1 MPGIE
6 YKRNDSQ
13 CALCRLREAD
23 EVGSH
28 LAPNFLI
35 HSAFSFDGA
44 GPRDREIVAREHIND
59 TARPVYYGRSVAPE
73 AINADHGGELSDKE
87 TVENINLLVYDHLF
101 CKSCE
106 KRFALLEQEYRQFY
120 ANPVKSISPRLA
132 YLFWLSVFWRMSV
145 GYMAILLGIEDELE
159 IRSILDHGITT
170 KKEIEQAK
178 DNLGDFGYVIWR
190 AKGIKKGYSGIF
202 GTRSLTSPY
211 LIIINDLVIML
222 LSNVSK
228 KKLPFKYGELEITSE
243 LVCDADKM
251 GIITNISLEQFA
263 RIKRFVLDQPI
274 IESWGPLYE
283 KGLRHFREE
292 DRTAGRPHSDEL
304 ERHALDELAEL
315 DNLSPREP
323 LEMRYLAAMNFGE
336 LKRHAA
342 KRLNIDYDILKDDL
356 MFLFPFD
363 IENYKRDCRKLIKIG
378 LDPYTLPF
386 SDLFLLSKWQ
396 LGNRKQM
403 KYRWDYYENQLD
415 YILDQGYTLKDIV
428 YDNMRTKGMQ

>member
-6 YKRNDSQ
+6 YKRNDSL
-13 CALCRLREAD
+13 CALCRLRDAD

-73 AINADHGGELSDKE
+73 AIDADHGGELSDEE
-87 TVENINLLVYDHLF
+87 TDENINLLVYDHLF

-159 IRSILDHGITT
+159 IRSILDRGITT
-170 KKEIEQAK
+170 KKEIEQAT

-190 AKGIKKGYSGIF
+190 TQGIKKGYSGIL

-211 LIIINDLVIML
+211 LVIINDLVIML
-222 LSNVSK
+222 LSDISK
-228 KKLPFKYGELEITSE
+228 VKFPFKYGELEITE
-243 LVCDADKM
+243 NMVCDADKM
-251 GIITNISLEQFA
+251 GIITNITIEQFA

-274 IESWGPLYE
+274 TESWGPLYE
-283 KGLRHFREE
+283 KALRRFREE
-292 DRTAGRPHSDEL
+292 DRTAGEPHSNEL
-304 ERHALDELAEL
+304 EKQALEELAEL

-323 LEMRYLAAMNFGE
+323 LETRYLAAMNFGE

-342 KRLNIDYDILKDDL
+342 KRLNVDYDILKDDL

-363 IENYKRDCRKLIKIG
+363 IENYKRDCRKLVKIG
-378 LDPYTLPF
+378 FDPYLLPF
-386 SDLFLLSKWQ
+386 SDCYLLSKKQ
-396 LGNRKQM
+396 MGNRKRM
-403 KYRWDYYENQLD
+403 KYRWEYYEDQLD
-415 YILDQGYTLKDIV
+415 FFLSQGYTLKDIV

>member
-6 YKRNDSQ
+6 YKRNDSL
-13 CALCRLREAD
+13 CALCRLRDAD

-59 TARPVYYGRSVAPE
+59 TARLVYYGRSVAPE
-73 AINADHGGELSDKE
+73 AIDADYGGELSDEE
-87 TVENINLLVYDHLF
+87 TDENINLLVYDHLF

-145 GYMAILLGIEDELE
+145 GYMAILLGIEDELK
-159 IRSILDHGITT
+159 IRSILDRGITT
-170 KKEIEQAK
+170 KKEIEQAT

-190 AKGIKKGYSGIF
+190 TQGIKKGYSGIL

-211 LIIINDLVIML
+211 LVIINDLVIML
-222 LSNVSK
+222 LSDISK
-228 KKLPFKYGELEITSE
+228 VKFPFKYGELEITE
-243 LVCDADKM
+243 NMVCDADKM
-251 GIITNISLEQFA
+251 GIITNITLEQFA

-274 IESWGPLYE
+274 TESWGPLYE
-283 KGLRHFREE
+283 KALRHFREE
-292 DRTAGRPHSDEL
+292 DRTAGEPHSNEL
-304 ERHALDELAEL
+304 EKQALEELAEL
-315 DNLSPREP
+315 DNLTPREP
-323 LEMRYLAAMNFGE
+323 LETRYLAAMNFGE

-342 KRLNIDYDILKDDL
+342 KRLNVDYDILKDDL

-363 IENYKRDCRKLIKIG
+363 IENYKRDCRKLVKIG
-378 LDPYTLPF
+378 FDPYLLPF
-386 SDLFLLSKWQ
+386 SDCYLLSKKQ
-396 LGNRKQM
+396 LGNGKRM
-403 KYRWDYYENQLD
+403 KDRWEYYEDQLD
-415 YILDQGYTLKDIV
+415 FFLSQGYTLKDIV